1 MCHILIPIA
10 INHLH
15 SLTQFHHMH
24 GSASGKNKECK
35 LFNAI
40 NKSIYLEIPLT
51 LTITGGDFR
60 HIYNYEMAVRIHYTI
75 NVLFSCI

>member
-1 MCHILIPIA
+1 
-10 INHLH
+10 
-15 SLTQFHHMH
+15 MH
-24 GSASGKNKECK
+24 GSASASGKNKECK

-60 HIYNYEMAVRIHYTI
+60 HIYNYEMAVRIH
-75 NVLFSCI
+75 